1 MKIIHEEK
9 NLFTIFYTEDN
20 TTGIGIHNTSKDI
33 KLKFIFNL
41 KRGFNLRTDNDLN
54 PIVWKTVYNLD
65 YEDMLLS
72 VLYEKKVLFY
82 EITYID
88 EIPQIRVLDDYVNF
102 DYSKPFNL
110 FCGHE
115 GGGTSIVVK
124 MLRYLGLHFGD
135 DCGPITNRKSH
146 ESASITA
153 VIKHIDNDTP
163 TYIGRELFNQIWEI
177 YNYKEGQINCVKKPN
192 LKDKTIKLGEIF
204 PNSKIVS
211 IMRTPNGF
219 YSNEE
224 GRKFHEKT
232 EVELLKY
239 QRPLV
244 EGTPVF
250 NLDFYKFF
258 TDHTY
263 VNKLLR
269 FLGSDNFLNN
279 EKEFFELKE
288 LINFDERVLKK

>member
-1 MKIIHEEK
+1 METHILSLNYEK
-9 NLFTIFYTEDN
+9 NT
-20 TTGIGIHNTSKDI
+20 
-33 KLKFIFNL
+33 
-41 KRGFNLRTDNDLN
+41 
-54 PIVWKTVYNLD
+54 PTVNKINHYQD
-65 YEDMLLS
+65 
-72 VLYEKKVLFY
+72 
-82 EITYID
+82 
-88 EIPQIRVLDDYVNF
+88 F
-102 DYSKPFNL
+102 DYKKPINI

-115 GGGTSIVVK
+115 GGGTSIVIK
-124 MLRYLGLHFGD
+124 LLRYLGLHFGD
-135 DCGPITNRKSH
+135 DCGLITNRKAH
-146 ESASITA
+146 ESISIASIITR
-153 VIKHIDNDTP
+153 INDELP
-163 TYIGRELFNQIWEI
+163 TYVGRHLFNQIWSV
-177 YNYKEGQINCVKKPN
+177 YGYKENLINCFKRPDMLN
-192 LKDKTIKLGEIF
+192 KTIKIGEIF

-219 YSNEE
+219 YSKEE

-258 TDHTY
+258 TDYTY

-279 EKEFFELKE
+279 EKEFSELKE
-288 LINFDERVLKK
+288 LINFDDRVLKK